1 MEHPHE
7 PLNAIQEWQNWYKR
21 HRVVATLDEP
31 LVSKASRENMHDT
44 SNAVDLWLKDYTE
57 HAKKQA
63 SDHFA
68 DTIVEAA
75 ATLSAD
81 EIYDCLMKA
90 VQENYDH
97 AEKEF
102 NNASRLLELIKNNV
116 N

>member
-31 LVSKASRENMHDT
+31 LVSKSSRENMHDT
-44 SNAVDLWLKDYTE
+44 SNAIDSYLEDYTE
-57 HAKKQA
+57 YAKKQA
-63 SDHFA
+63 SNCFA

-81 EIYDCLMKA
+81 EIYNCLMKA

-102 NNASRLLELIKNNV
+102 KNASRLLELIKDDV
-116 N
+116 K